1 MFLILGHPMMWPD
14 TGFIELPMG
23 LAFRDSIVTLLE
35 HTTMRAVNHAVGE

>member
-1 MFLILGHPMMWPD
+1 MFSILGHPLMQPGA
-14 TGFIELPMG
+14 GFIELPMG